1 MPSIA
6 IWRLFSGVGIVLI
19 TVSGVAWRLTA
30 HDAPSCRMMLG
41 IGGGDEGGAEPN
53 RRFVPRLPPSYG
65 RPHHPYAGK
74 KQPVT
79 CDVCSARFSE
89 RQLTCYCVPC
99 AAMMYPEFHY
109 RPPPPSY
116 QASMQDYR
124 LRLLL
129 LDRHPGSAAPG
140 GHAVSPP
147 PTYRSHS
154 GSILRCAMG
163 GGPSWTNPNIC
174 HFWKFQELSLTLRM
188 NSWPVSGHQ
197 LPKEDF
203 SSWFI

>member
-1 MPSIA
+1 M
-6 IWRLFSGVGIVLI
+6 
-19 TVSGVAWRLTA
+19 
-30 HDAPSCRMMLG
+30 
-41 IGGGDEGGAEPN
+41 
-53 RRFVPRLPPSYG
+53 
-65 RPHHPYAGK
+65 
-74 KQPVT
+74 
-79 CDVCSARFSE
+79 CDVRSARFSE
-89 RQLTCYCVPC
+89 RQLTCYSVPC

-154 GSILRCAMG
+154 GSMLRYAMG
-163 GGPSWTNPNIC
+163 VGGGHLDERTPISVT
-174 HFWKFQELSLTLRM
+174 FQNFKNFL
-188 NSWPVSGHQ
+188 
-197 LPKEDF
+197 
-203 SSWFI
+203 